1 MDSGTVVEWRI
12 RPGSAVKRGDVVA
25 VVETDKGA
33 IDVEIFVDGVVA
45 ELLVQPGA
53 KVAVGTPLALLEVEG
68 SSASPATAGEGGG
81 ESLAPSPAQARE
93 RAPEGRVRAPEILAA
108 RAHLPGRTCSRQ
120 GTRCRRERADGFRA

>member
-1 MDSGTVVEWRI
+1 MRVEYRMPALGADMDSGTVVEWRI

-53 KVAVGTPLALLEVEG
+53 KVAVGTPLALLDVEG
-68 SSASPATAGEGGG
+68 SSPSPATAGEGGG
-81 ESLAPSPAQARE
+81 ESLLPLPRK
-93 RAPEGRVRAPEILAA
+93 RGR
-108 RAHLPGRTCSRQ
+108 GRPK
-120 GTRCRRERADGFRA
+120 GG